1 MVQPQWRISPAI
13 AWRSRIRSESATTE
27 AVDVN
32 LDQMRQALAAMYNGE
47 KWRQKVANMSAEQV
61 VAVYSRKTLE
71 DNRK

>member
-1 MVQPQWRISPAI
+1 M
-13 AWRSRIRSESATTE
+13 
-27 AVDVN
+27 N
-32 LDQMRQALAAMYNGE
+32 LDQMRQVLAAMYHGE